1 MGADRDAGAARGPS
15 GVARRAI
22 RTTLAACAGFFLF
35 LYGLDQSVA
44 AMYALFSVVSMAA
57 LSHIPGTGRQRA
69 AVVVRTT
76 PVAWVLVTIGTYLA
90 VRTWSAVAGMLVIGF
105 FLAFVAVAGPRA
117 SGAAPG
123 LQLLYILPC
132 FPPYA
137 PDTLGQRLLGT
148 TCGLALLI
156 LAELFVL
163 PEPRGPSYRQ
173 RAAEAADTA
182 ARCAGELGRAPYTL
196 SAAGAQAARA
206 AGESLRPF
214 RVPEADRPAGPGL
227 RDRGLAHAGLAAR
240 TLLNR
245 MVNLPAPPPERPPPQ
260 QAPGVPAAVGA
271 AAAECAALLRGTG
284 GSTDEAGALRGVRE
298 RAVEVDEQPASEALG
313 VRRAALLE
321 VADAA
326 VAFTTAAELAVR
338 GRRARLPA
346 ETDAGRF
353 WYAGRRAPHLWWHR
367 LAAHAGPRSVHFQ
380 NAVRLSLA
388 LAAARTIAG
397 IDSLPHGFWAMLA
410 VLSLTRTTV
419 SQTRATVRLALA
431 GTLLGALATG
441 CLLAL
446 IGGNS
451 TVYAIALP
459 FVMFVAFRVGPVR
472 GVGWAQGM
480 FTLVVSFAFAQL
492 APVTW
497 RLAEIRILDVAIG
510 SMIGV
515 VFGLLAWPRGAQAE
529 LHRAVAELL
538 AEAADAV
545 ESTAAAVAAG
555 GPGRVPDD
563 EPLQRALLL
572 AESAFSQRQSEPQA
586 PVGFPADLQAALMT
600 GHHVLWGSRRLHA
613 RGGPPLEPSQQ
624 SRLRARGAQVATG
637 LRATSSLASAT
648 SPPVPTGKDQAG
660 GRDRPAA
667 TDLPA
672 GTHRPVATNGP
683 TAANPPMDGPSTPAP
698 APGPAPGPEPAATP
712 GPAAP
717 GAAGAPPAPA
727 PAPAPG
733 PDPAPAPGP
742 AAAPGGAS
750 APGPAHA
757 SGSEPAL
764 PPAPAPASGP
774 ESGSAPG
781 SAPAPGPAS
790 APAPGPVVGVALP
803 RFYAGLAW
811 LDSLNTDVE
820 RISAP
825 TGGSGGPD
833 GTTA

>member
-15 GVARRAI
+15 GVARRAL

-44 AMYALFSVVSMAA
+44 ALYALFGVVSMAA

-69 AVVVRTT
+69 AVIARTT

-105 FLAFVAVAGPRA
+105 LLAFVAVAGPRA

-123 LQLLYILPC
+123 LQLLYILPS

-163 PEPRGPSYRQ
+163 PEPRGPSYRLL
-173 RAAEAADTA
+173 AAEAADTA

-196 SAAGAQAARA
+196 SAPGAQAAKA

-227 RDRGLAHAGLAAR
+227 QDRGLAHAGLAAR

-245 MVNLPAPPPERPPPQ
+245 MVSLPAPPPERPPPE

-284 GSTDEAGALRGVRE
+284 ASTDAATALRGVRE
-298 RAVEVDEQPASEALG
+298 RAVEVDEQPAGEALG

-338 GRRARLPA
+338 GRHARLPA

-353 WYAGRRAPHLWWHR
+353 WYAGRAAPQLWWHR

-380 NAVRLSLA
+380 NAVRISLA

-397 IDSLPHGFWAMLA
+397 VDSLPHGFWAMLA

-419 SQTRATVRLALA
+419 AQTRATVRVALA

-515 VFGLLAWPRGAQAE
+515 VFGLLAWPRGAQVE
-529 LHRAVAELL
+529 LHRAVAVLL
-538 AEAADAV
+538 AEAADTV
-545 ESTAAAVAAG
+545 RSTAAALAAG
-555 GPGRVPDD
+555 GPGRLPDD

-572 AESAFSQRQSEPQA
+572 AESAFSQRLSEPRA
-586 PVGFPADLQAALMT
+586 LVGFPADWQAALMT

-613 RGGPPLEPSQQ
+613 RGGPPLEQAQQ
-624 SRLRARGAQVATG
+624 TRLRAKATQVAIG
-637 LRATSSLASAT
+637 LRAASTLASAT
-648 SPPVPTGKDQAG
+648 SPPAG
-660 GRDRPAA
+660 DTARP
-667 TDLPA
+667 PA
-672 GTHRPVATNGP
+672 PADPPGTLRPPST
-683 TAANPPMDGPSTPAP
+683 NPPRDTPRPPPPHEPAPTNPP
-698 APGPAPGPEPAATP
+698 APGP
-712 GPAAP
+712 
-717 GAAGAPPAPA
+717 
-727 PAPAPG
+727 PAPG
-733 PDPAPAPGP
+733 PPAPGP
-742 AAAPGGAS
+742 
-750 APGPAHA
+750 
-757 SGSEPAL
+757 
-764 PPAPAPASGP
+764 
-774 ESGSAPG
+774 
-781 SAPAPGPAS
+781 PAPGP
-790 APAPGPVVGVALP
+790 PAPP
-803 RFYAGLAW
+803 R
-811 LDSLNTDVE
+811 
-820 RISAP
+820 
-825 TGGSGGPD
+825 PD
-833 GTTA
+833 R